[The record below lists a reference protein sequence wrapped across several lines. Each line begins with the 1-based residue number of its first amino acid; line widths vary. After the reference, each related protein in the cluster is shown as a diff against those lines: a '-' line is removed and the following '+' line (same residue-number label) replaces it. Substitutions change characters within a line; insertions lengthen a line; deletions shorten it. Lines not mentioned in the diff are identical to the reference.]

1 MLMHLRK
8 DSILGKPY
16 SGELNPVNPNVK
28 VSWGII
34 EGNEVVPTQDF
45 TWCRDFLIWFL
56 CNIVEACQERF
67 KEPRAQRI
75 RDYGYKNL
83 LFLMKLMG
91 GDCKP
96 VKDKISNGVGYLNQI
111 ETKYGLNC
119 TTILHTDD
127 PDYLVIEGD
136 PFWKKSVLHA
146 GFWTL
151 ILRNCMHPNIPDNF
165 TGKDI
170 MKVTGDATCK
180 YDADW
185 RTPLLRYSD
194 IFDYFP
200 YILANFS
207 GGFGDTSP
215 GVTNLVWNPR
225 NGLLYNMYPSN
236 DKRSTLNQECYKL
249 LKEAMTE
256 AKDPNVQKI

>member
-16 SGELNPVNPNVK
+16 SGELNPVKPNVK

-34 EGNEVVPTQDF
+34 EGNEVIPTQDF

-56 CNIVEACQERF
+56 CNIVEPHHERF
-67 KEPRAQRI
+67 KEPRAQKI

-83 LFLMKLMG
+83 LFLMKLMK
-91 GDCKP
+91 DSCKP

-151 ILRNCMHPNIPDNF
+151 ILRNCMHKDMPDNF

-170 MKVTGDATCK
+170 MKVTGDAVVK
-180 YDADW
+180 YDISW
-185 RTPLLRYSD
+185 TTPLLRYSD

-200 YILANFS
+200 YVLANFS
-207 GGFGDTSP
+207 GNFRDTSP
-215 GVTNLVWNPR
+215 GATNLHWNPR
-225 NGLLYNMYPSN
+225 NGLLYNMYPSTET
-236 DKRSTLNQECYKL
+236 RSTLNKECYKL
-249 LKEAMTE
+249 LKEAMT
-256 AKDPNVQKI
+256 KDPNVQKI